1 MAGDRLQF
9 LRSIDPMNMIIGQFR
24 DILYYGQISR
34 PSQMVAMFLVCVAF
48 SGASL
53 AAFRRGASFQGAF
66 ALMALTASGAGLL
79 AVRAIVGPVSDYLVV
94 WLVVLGAL
102 NLAAIAAEAF
112 HLVSGSDRPF
122 RSWRW
127 MLVAYTI
134 AAAVLGGTR
143 LVGKHAADAR
153 STIVRTLATDLER
166 YCQQEGIDRPLLRFS
181 GPAWQVAVGIVLQ
194 FYKERRPIALPDD
207 VVFLVGDPF
216 TATGRESGELYLML
230 QDDTAFPEH
239 VTRHAWVTTFG
250 GYRLV
255 RVFRE

>member
-1 MAGDRLQF
+1 MANQLVGPWAGGWAITTNAEAPSTASWAIFGVAAAQF
-9 LRSIDPMNMIIGQFR
+9 PL
-24 DILYYGQISR
+24 L
-34 PSQMVAMFLVCVAF
+34 L
-48 SGASL
+48 GASVV
-53 AAFRRGASFQGAF
+53 AFRRGASFHGVF
-66 ALMALTASGAGLL
+66 ALMALITSAVGLL

-112 HLVSGSDRPF
+112 HLVFGSDRPF

-166 YCQQEGIDRPLLRFS
+166 YCQREGIDRPLLQFS
-181 GPAWQVAVGIVLQ
+181 GPAWQVAVGVVLQ
-194 FYKERRPIALPDD
+194 FYKERRPIALPADM
-207 VVFLVGDPF
+207 VFLVGSPF
-216 TATGRESGELYLML
+216 KATGRESGELYLMMQEDIVL
-230 QDDTAFPEH
+230 PED
-239 VTRHAWVTTFG
+239 VTRHAWVTTYG

-255 RVFRE
+255 RVFRD